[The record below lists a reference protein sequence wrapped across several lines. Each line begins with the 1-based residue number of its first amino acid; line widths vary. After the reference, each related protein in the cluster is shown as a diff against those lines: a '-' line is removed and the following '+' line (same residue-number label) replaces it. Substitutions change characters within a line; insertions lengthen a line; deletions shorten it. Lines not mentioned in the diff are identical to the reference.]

1 VCVPG
6 IRMVDAEEGVLG
18 LELID
23 GKAVR
28 QILPS
33 GGDDD
38 DDDDGGPLDDDIE
51 SQSLHEEIPGESSD
65 DTTDSVKE
73 FGVTHG

>member
-1 VCVPG
+1 
-6 IRMVDAEEGVLG
+6 MVDAEEGVLG

-28 QILPS
+28 QILPG

-38 DDDDGGPLDDDIE
+38 PLDDDAE
-51 SQSLHEEIPGESSD
+51 SESLVDEEEETGESD
-65 DTTDSVKE
+65 IIDSVKE